1 MRTIKVAQIGTSE
14 TGHAMQVFRTMTAH
28 PEVFDIVGYADVDCH
43 SKPLNKAFQGYRK
56 LDAEAI
62 LAMPDLDAV
71 LIECD
76 ENLQTH
82 YAMQAAKR
90 GLPIHLEKPG
100 GQNPEAFQQ
109 LMDQVEAGGLLLH
122 TGYMYR
128 YNPAVLYALEAV
140 RSGRLGRVYSITA
153 DMSCLHTPEMRRWL
167 KNCPGGMM
175 FYLGCHLVDLI
186 YLFQG
191 VPDAVLPMNCT
202 VEPGYGQDFGMA
214 VFQYQD
220 GVSTARVSAAEPGGF
235 QRRQL
240 VICGTKGTI
249 EIKPLEKLMGGDL
262 VSTEL
267 VEYYASANGTCPWNR
282 EGKRILSEPYNRY
295 ESMLLTF
302 AAMVRGEVQNVYTP
316 AYERSL
322 HRLLMQAC
330 NESHIR

>member
-1 MRTIKVAQIGTSE
+1 MRRIKVAQIGTSE
-14 TGHAMQVFRTMTAH
+14 TGHAMQVFRTLAAH
-28 PEVFDIVGYADVDCH
+28 PEVFEIIGYADVDRH
-43 SKPLNKAFQGYRK
+43 TKPLNKAFEGYRR
-56 LDAEAI
+56 LRAEEL
-62 LAMPDLDAV
+62 LAAPDLDAV

-82 YAMQAAKR
+82 YAMQAAQL

-100 GQNPEAFQQ
+100 GMDPAAFQH
-109 LMDQVEAGGLLLH
+109 LMDEVESRNLLLH

-128 YNPAVLYALEAV
+128 YNPAVLYALDAV

-167 KNCPGGMM
+167 KSCPGGMM

-186 YLFQG
+186 CLFQG
-191 VPDAVLPMNCT
+191 MPEAVLPMNGT
-202 VEPGYGQDFGMA
+202 VEPGYGEDFGMA
-214 VFQYQD
+214 VFRYRD
-220 GVSTARVSAAEPGGF
+220 GVSTARASAAEPGGF

-249 EIKPLEKLMGGDL
+249 EIKPLERLHGGDL

-267 VEYYASANGTCPWNR
+267 VEHYADANGTCPWNR
-282 EGKRILSEPYNRY
+282 EGRRILSEPYNRY
-295 ESMLLTF
+295 ECMLLTF
-302 AAMVRGEVQNVYTP
+302 AAMVRGEVQNAFTP

-322 HRLLMQAC
+322 HRLVMQAC
-330 NESHIR
+330 GVVADG